1 MRRTFRNVAVAESK
15 EEENMKWSFKQL
27 FHRQQ
32 EDQENQKNGV
42 ILVTFAEPK
51 HVVSE
56 QFRTVRTN
64 IEFAGAALDKCQV
77 VMFTSSAMSEGK
89 STVSANVAVTWAQAG
104 KKVLLIDCDLRRPT
118 VHATF
123 RTLNLEG
130 VTTVLTG
137 KSSAHDIIEQT
148 FVGNLDILTSGPIPP
163 NPSELLNSQRM
174 ANLVD
179 WARENYDIV
188 VLDAP
193 PVLAVSDVQVL
204 VPKTDGVVVVA
215 KMGKTLK
222 GDLRRTIEV
231 LKLAKAKLLG
241 CVERVNVKRGDR
253 GYGYGYGYGYG
264 NEGSK

>member
-1 MRRTFRNVAVAESK
+1 MKFPVK
-15 EEENMKWSFKQL
+15 EL
-27 FHRQQ
+27 FSRHQ
-32 EDQENQKNGV
+32 EDQETQKNGV
-42 ILVTFAEPK
+42 MLVTFAEPK

-104 KKVLLIDCDLRRPT
+104 KKVLLIDADLRRPT

-123 RTLNLEG
+123 RKLNLDG

-137 KSSAHDIIEQT
+137 KAKPEEVIEQT
-148 FVGNLDILTSGPIPP
+148 FVTNLSVISSGAVPP
-163 NPSELLNSQRM
+163 NPSELLNSKRM
-174 ANLVD
+174 ADLLD
-179 WARENYDIV
+179 WARQNFDII
-188 VLDAP
+188 VLDTP

-215 KMGKTLK
+215 NIGKTLK
-222 GDLRRTIEV
+222 GDLRRTVEV
-231 LKLAKAKLLG
+231 LKLAKAKILG
-241 CVERVNVKRGDR
+241 SVERVKAKHGDR
-253 GYGYGYGYGYG
+253 GYGYGYGYGYQ
-264 NEGSK
+264 SQK

>member
-1 MRRTFRNVAVAESK
+1 MKFPVK
-15 EEENMKWSFKQL
+15 EL
-27 FHRQQ
+27 FSRHQ
-32 EDQENQKNGV
+32 EDQETQKNGV
-42 ILVTFAEPK
+42 MLVTFAEPK

-104 KKVLLIDCDLRRPT
+104 KKVLLIDADLRRPT

-123 RTLNLEG
+123 RKLNLDG

-137 KSSAHDIIEQT
+137 KAKPEEVIEQT
-148 FVGNLDILTSGPIPP
+148 FVTNLSVISSGAVPP
-163 NPSELLNSQRM
+163 NPSELLNSKRM
-174 ANLVD
+174 ADLLD
-179 WARENYDIV
+179 WARQNFDII
-188 VLDAP
+188 VLDTP

-215 KMGKTLK
+215 NIGKTLK
-222 GDLRRTIEV
+222 ETCGAQ
-231 LKLAKAKLLG
+231 LK
-241 CVERVNVKRGDR
+241 
-253 GYGYGYGYGYG
+253 
-264 NEGSK
+264 S

>member
-1 MRRTFRNVAVAESK
+1 
-15 EEENMKWSFKQL
+15 MKKISWQNI
-27 FHRQQ
+27 FHRNK
-32 EDQENQKNGV
+32 EDQETKKNGV
-42 ILVTFAEPK
+42 MLVAFAEPK

-64 IEFAGAALDKCQV
+64 IEFAGAALDQCQV

-104 KKVLLIDCDLRRPT
+104 KKVLLIDTDLRRPKLQ
-118 VHATF
+118 ATF
-123 RTLNLEG
+123 RTLNLDG

-137 KSSAHDIIEQT
+137 KNSVSDVIEPS
-148 FVGNLDILTSGPIPP
+148 FVNNLDILTSGPIPP
-163 NPSELLNSQRM
+163 NPSELLNSKRM
-174 ANLVD
+174 ASILD
-179 WARENYDIV
+179 WARDNYDIV

-222 GDLRRTIEV
+222 GDLRRTVEV
-231 LKLAKAKLLG
+231 LKLAKATILG
-241 CVERVNVKRGDR
+241 CVERVNTKRGDR
-253 GYGYGYGYGYG
+253 GYGYGYGYGYSSESG
-264 NEGSK
+264 K

>member
-1 MRRTFRNVAVAESK
+1 MQWSIRKILHRN
-15 EEENMKWSFKQL
+15 N
-27 FHRQQ
+27 
-32 EDQENQKNGV
+32 EDQETQKNGV
-42 ILVTFAEPK
+42 MLVTFVEPK

-64 IEFAGAALDKCQV
+64 IEFAGAALDRCQV

-89 STVSANVAVTWAQAG
+89 STVSANIAVTWAQAG
-104 KKVLLIDCDLRRPT
+104 KKVLLVDADLRRPT
-118 VHATF
+118 LHATF
-123 RTLNLEG
+123 RTLNLDG

-137 KSSAHDIIEQT
+137 KNSVGEVIEKS
-148 FVGNLDILTSGPIPP
+148 FVDNLDILTSGPVPP
-163 NPSELLNSQRM
+163 NPSELLNSKRM
-174 ANLVD
+174 ASILD

-204 VPKTDGVVVVA
+204 VPKTDGVIVVA

-222 GDLRRTIEV
+222 GDLQRTIEV
-231 LKLAKAKLLG
+231 LKLANANVLG
-241 CVERVNVKRGDR
+241 CVERVKAKHGDR

-264 NEGSK
+264 NDASK